1 MTKNYPINQRF
12 LLSLTLSAVMGLVGA
27 TLLPAQAAVT
37 PSPLPTLPVATV
49 TDVPASQAGTVNENL
64 KKVIDKV
71 VEENQAAVNAK
82 VAAIKNRRKGIV
94 GEVKSIREGIITLNT
109 HKGTQVIPTDKDVQL
124 IKSGKTILI
133 DAVAV
138 GDWVTVMGGFENDDF
153 TAEKIIVSAKP
164 LLTVKPLAVLGTIQD
179 ISSSEL
185 QLKDRIN
192 EEERNWTINKTTLWL
207 DETGTKTPATN
218 FSENMQVLVLGLE
231 TEGSTKVY
239 SVRALAPFAK
249 ISPNSKTR

>member
-1 MTKNYPINQRF
+1 MSRTITAYQRS
-12 LLSLTLSAVMGLVGA
+12 LLSLTLSVLVGFVGA
-27 TLLPAQAAVT
+27 TLLPVQAAVT
-37 PSPLPTLPVATV
+37 PSPSPTLPVATV
-49 TDVPASQAGTVNENL
+49 TDIPASQAGTVNENL

-109 HKGTQVIPTDKDVQL
+109 HRGTQVIPTDKAVQL

-138 GDWVTVMGGFENDDF
+138 GDWVTVMGSFENDDF
-153 TAEKIIVSAKP
+153 KAEKIIISAKP
-164 LLTVKPLAVLGTIQD
+164 LMTIKPLVVLGTIQD

-185 QLKDRIN
+185 QLKDRVN
-192 EEERNWTINKTTLWL
+192 QEEKNWTLSKTTLWQ
-207 DETGTKTPATN
+207 DVTGTKTAVTN
-218 FSENMQVLVLGLE
+218 FSENMQVLTLGLE

-249 ISPNSKTR
+249 ITPNTKTR

>member
-1 MTKNYPINQRF
+1 MSRNIALYHRF
-12 LLSLTLSAVMGLVGA
+12 LPSLALSAVMGLVGA
-27 TLLPAQAAVT
+27 TLLPAQAAVSPT
-37 PSPLPTLPVATV
+37 PTPTLPPTTV

-153 TAEKIIVSAKP
+153 KAEKIIVSAKP
-164 LLTVKPLAVLGTIQD
+164 LQTIKPLAVLGTIEN

-185 QLKDRIN
+185 QLKDRAS
-192 EEERNWTINKTTLWL
+192 EEEKNWTISKNSLWL
-207 DETGTKTPATN
+207 DETGTKTPTTN

-239 SVRALAPFAK
+239 LVRALAPFAK
-249 ISPNSKTR
+249 ITPNTKTR

>member
-1 MTKNYPINQRF
+1 MSQNNPIYQRF
-12 LLSLTLSAVMGLVGA
+12 LSVLTFSMVVGLTSASF
-27 TLLPAQAAVT
+27 LPAQAAVT
-37 PSPLPTLPVATV
+37 PTPLPSLPAATV

-109 HKGTQVIPTDKDVQL
+109 HRGTQVIPTDKEVQL

-138 GDWVTVMGGFENDDF
+138 GDWVTVLGSFKDDDF

-164 LLTVKPLAVLGTIQD
+164 LLTVKPLVVLGTILD

-185 QLKDRIN
+185 QMKDRVN
-192 EEERNWTINKTTLWL
+192 EEEKNWTINKTSLWQ
-207 DETGTKTPATN
+207 DVTGAKTAVTN

-249 ISPNSKTR
+249 ITPNTKTR

>member
-1 MTKNYPINQRF
+1 MNQKYLIYRHF
-12 LLSLTLSAVMGLVGA
+12 FTTITLSIACCFITAV
-27 TLLPAQAAVT
+27 TLPVQAAVT
-37 PSPLPTLPVATV
+37 PSPSPTLPVAAI

-71 VEENQAAVNAK
+71 VEENQAAVNTK

-109 HKGTQVIPTDKDVQL
+109 HKGTQVIPTDKDVEL
-124 IKSGKTILI
+124 IKSGKTILM

-138 GDWVTVMGGFENDDF
+138 GDWVTVLGGFENDDF
-153 TAEKIIVSAKP
+153 VAEKIIVSTKP
-164 LLTVKPLAVLGTIQD
+164 LQTIKPLAVLGTIQNM
-179 ISSSEL
+179 SSSEL
-185 QLKDRIN
+185 QLKDRAS
-192 EEERNWTINKTTLWL
+192 EEEKNWTISKNSLWL
-207 DETGTKTPATN
+207 DETGAKTSTTN

-249 ISPNSKTR
+249 VSPNTKNR